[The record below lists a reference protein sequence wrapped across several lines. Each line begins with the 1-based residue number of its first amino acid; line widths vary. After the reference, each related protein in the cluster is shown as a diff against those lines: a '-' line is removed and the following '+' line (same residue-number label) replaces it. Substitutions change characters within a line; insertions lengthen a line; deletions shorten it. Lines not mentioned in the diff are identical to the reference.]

1 MKICYLANNAIPST
15 VASAIQIVKMC
26 EALSKNDNEVS
37 LICPNS
43 NKIKKKCF
51 QFLQCKNK
59 I

>member
-26 EALSKNDNEVS
+26 EALSKIDNEVS

-43 NKIKKKCF
+43 NKIKKNVF
-51 QFLQCKNK
+51 NF
-59 I
+59 

>member
-26 EALSKNDNEVS
+26 KGSKNDNEV

-43 NKIKKKCF
+43 NKIKMF
-51 QFLQCKNK
+51 SIFTM
-59 I
+59 